1 LIPKGNL
8 RPGYADLV
16 AGIAGGAFAPLASFG
31 MGLPLWASL
40 PGALAI
46 FAGTRLA
53 LAPKG
58 VLEDVDP
65 AEIRGASLDFAG
77 EVIEAAQGELRRL
90 RASIAALKGAEAR
103 DSLSHLAG
111 IAEATVAEVRRKPS
125 RLSGVSRLLTYY
137 LPAAARLGEGMAVL
151 EAANRPDRA
160 RIAATQAMIGR
171 LDEVFAR
178 HADKVSTPELD
189 GLDVELRLLDGAIRS
204 EEGAWRPADT
214 GRATEGRA

>member
-1 LIPKGNL
+1 
-8 RPGYADLV
+8 
-16 AGIAGGAFAPLASFG
+16 
-31 MGLPLWASL
+31 
-40 PGALAI
+40 
-46 FAGTRLA
+46 
-53 LAPKG
+53 
-58 VLEDVDP
+58 
-65 AEIRGASLDFAG
+65 
-77 EVIEAAQGELRRL
+77 
-90 RASIAALKGAEAR
+90 
-103 DSLSHLAG
+103 
-111 IAEATVAEVRRKPS
+111 
-125 RLSGVSRLLTYY
+125 
-137 LPAAARLGEGMAVL
+137 VL